1 MNVEQ
6 FTLEK
11 FGFLGKDF
19 LEEFQKHASLV
30 NIKSKTEILAEGNKI
45 KNIPFVINGSL
56 KVYALNDGRELIY
69 NYIRSGETCLMSFS
83 TIFNDFVSRVYV
95 VSEEDTEALIIP
107 ANVLLDWLIKYPQ
120 INKLFYYEFD
130 LRFTDIMNMVN
141 DAVFHKLDKRVLN
154 YIRQQIAITGHNPI
168 KLTHKEIANNLGT
181 SREVISRV
189 LKKVENE
196 GEIIQ
201 TKEGIKIPVNENVR
215 LI

>member
-1 MNVEQ
+1 MKDEQ
-6 FTLEK
+6 FIFER
-11 FGFLGKDF
+11 FGFLGNDF
-19 LEEFQKHASLV
+19 LEEIQKHSSR
-30 NIKSKTEILAEGNKI
+30 IKIKGKTEILAEGNKI
-45 KNIPFVINGSL
+45 KNIPFVITGSL

-95 VSEEDTEALIIP
+95 VSEEDTDALLIP
-107 ANVLLDWLIKYPQ
+107 ATILLDWLIKYPQ

-130 LRFTDIMNMVN
+130 LRFTDIMKMVN

-154 YIRQQIAITGHNPI
+154 YIKQQIIISGNNPI

-181 SREVISRV
+181 SREVVSRV

-196 GEIIQ
+196 GEITQ
-201 TKEGIKIPVNENVR
+201 TKEGIKMLVSENVR
-215 LI
+215 LS